1 MINENKSG
9 ENMKKYSIALVVIVL
24 IIISFFLIQA
34 LKSEKK
40 TVVQIGIYSG
50 NEWGVPQIDVYRIY
64 DEAIKL
70 FEKENPGVSV
80 EYRSGTLMEDYSE
93 WLAQRILIGNEP
105 DVFIVLGEDFDTLS
119 YIGMLEPLDTY
130 IEDDPNFHP
139 EDFYKKGIEAGVY
152 DGYQYAMPFQIVPTF
167 MIVNE
172 TLLKDNNLAIPNMD
186 WTVGEFLRMCET
198 LTQDTNQD
206 GMNDQYGVVGYG
218 WENTYYAAKGTFEA
232 GEKAIDVYDE
242 EKLRKAIEVSKAL
255 YTQNSG
261 QIVPPYAFDQGLV
274 GFKTFSLAEFRA
286 YKPYPYKVKK
296 YSDFIWEPIS
306 FPGVDQETSI
316 GKLYTVQW
324 GMSSRSKNKDLAWAF
339 IKFMSNDDA
348 VQQMVWDYTYTLP
361 TKISVTNQALSQ
373 DDLMNNV
380 LDSAFLKLVIDQSV
394 IEPTFKKYQKLIE
407 SMDTRIKVNI
417 MDDKSMQEIL
427 RSVREEADSI
437 LESEH

>member
-1 MINENKSG
+1 MINKSKSG
-9 ENMKKYSIALVVIVL
+9 ENVKKSVIALVVIAL
-24 IIISFFLIQA
+24 IIACIFMVQS
-34 LKSEKK
+34 LKSDKK

-70 FEKENPGVSV
+70 FEKENPGVII

-93 WLAQRILIGNEP
+93 WLAQKILNGDEP

-119 YIGMLEPLDTY
+119 SIGMLEPLDKY
-130 IEDDPNFHP
+130 IKNDPAFHP
-139 EDFYKKGIEAGVY
+139 EAFYKKGIEAGIY

-172 TLLKDNNLAIPNMD
+172 TLLKENNLTVPDMD
-186 WTVGEFLRMCET
+186 WTLDEFLRMCEE
-198 LTQDTNQD
+198 LTKDTNQD
-206 GMNDQYGVVGYG
+206 GINDQFGVVGYG

-232 GEKAIDVYDE
+232 GDKAIDVYDE
-242 EKLRKAIEVSKAL
+242 DKLRKAIEVSKEL

-306 FPGVDQETSI
+306 FPGVEHDASI

-324 GMSSRSKNKDLAWAF
+324 GMSSRSKNKDLAWEF

-361 TKISVTNQALSQ
+361 TKISVTNKACAQ
-373 DDLMNNV
+373 DDVLSNV
-380 LDSAFLKLVIDQSV
+380 LDAAFLELVIDQSV
-394 IEPTFKKYQKLIE
+394 IEPTFRKYQKLIE
-407 SMDTRIKVNI
+407 SMDIRIKVNI
-417 MDDKSMQEIL
+417 MDDKSMQEIM
-427 RSVREEADSI
+427 RSVREEADNI
-437 LESEH
+437 LKSEN

>member
-1 MINENKSG
+1 MINMDKSG
-9 ENMKKYSIALVVIVL
+9 VITKKRVIALVVIIY
-24 IIISFFLIQA
+24 IILGIFFVQG
-34 LKSEKK
+34 LKSDKK
-40 TVVQIGIYSG
+40 TIVQIGIYSG

-70 FEKENPGVSV
+70 FEKENPGVTV

-93 WLAQRILIGNEP
+93 WLAQKILNGDEP

-119 YIGMLEPLDTY
+119 SIGMLEPLDAY
-130 IEDDPNFHP
+130 MKSDSSFHP
-139 EDFYKKGIEAGVY
+139 EAFYKKGIEAGIY

-172 TLLKDNNLAIPNMD
+172 TLLKENNLTVPDMD
-186 WTVGEFLRMCET
+186 WTLDEFLRMTEA
-198 LTQDTNQD
+198 LTKDTNQD
-206 GMNDQYGVVGYG
+206 GINDQYGVMGYG

-232 GEKAIDVYDE
+232 GDKAIDVYDE
-242 EKLRKAIEVSKAL
+242 EKLKKAIEVSKAL

-306 FPGVDQETSI
+306 FPSVDHNTSI

-324 GMSSRSKNKDLAWAF
+324 GMSSRSKNKDLAWEF
-339 IKFMSNDDA
+339 IKFMSNNDE

-361 TKISVTNQALSQ
+361 TKISVSNKASARDEILS
-373 DDLMNNV
+373 NV
-380 LDSAFLKLVIDQSV
+380 LDAAFLESVIDQSV

-407 SMDTRIKVNI
+407 SMDIRIKVNI
-417 MDDKSMQEIL
+417 MDDKSMQEII

-437 LESEH
+437 LESEN

>member
-1 MINENKSG
+1 MISMDKSG
-9 ENMKKYSIALVVIVL
+9 VITKKSVIALVVIIY
-24 IIISFFLIQA
+24 IILGIFFVQG
-34 LKSEKK
+34 LKSDKK
-40 TVVQIGIYSG
+40 TIVQIGIYSG

-70 FEKENPGVSV
+70 FEKENPGVTV
-80 EYRSGTLMEDYSE
+80 EYRSGTLMDDYSE
-93 WLAQRILIGNEP
+93 WLAQKILNGDEP

-119 YIGMLEPLDTY
+119 SIGMLEPLDAY
-130 IEDDPNFHP
+130 MQSDSSFHS
-139 EDFYKKGIEAGVY
+139 EDFYKKGIEAGIY

-172 TLLKDNNLAIPNMD
+172 TLLKENNLAVPDMD
-186 WTVGEFLRMCET
+186 WTLDEFLRMTEA
-198 LTQDTNQD
+198 LTKDMNQD
-206 GMNDQYGVVGYG
+206 GINDQYGVMGYG

-232 GEKAIDVYDE
+232 GDKAIDVYDE
-242 EKLRKAIEVSKAL
+242 EKLKKAIEVSKAL

-306 FPGVDQETSI
+306 FPSVDHNTSI

-324 GMSSRSKNKDLAWAF
+324 GMSSRSKNKDLAWEF
-339 IKFMSNDDA
+339 IKFMSNNDE

-361 TKISVTNQALSQ
+361 TKISVSNKASAQDEVLS
-373 DDLMNNV
+373 NV
-380 LDSAFLKLVIDQSV
+380 LDAAFLESVIDQSV

-407 SMDTRIKVNI
+407 SMDIRIKVNI
-417 MDDKSMQEIL
+417 MDDKSMQEII
-427 RSVREEADSI
+427 RSVRVEADSI